1 MNQPDAIA
9 ALDRR
14 STLPSA
20 ARHVFRLLERIEHGW
35 LMISL
40 PNGEMQSFGHRGE
53 PVEMRIKDWAVFERV
68 IARGDIGLG
77 ETWFDSMWDTDDLA
91 RVLTLFASNRE
102 CLQRAVHGNLISLF
116 FARLRHIGRA
126 NTRRGSRRNI
136 VAHYDLGNEF
146 YSLWLDGSMT
156 YSNALFEGDQ

>member
-14 STLPSA
+14 SQLPSA
-20 ARHVFRLLERIEHGW
+20 ARHVFRLLEGIEHGW

-77 ETWFDSMWDTDDLA
+77 ETWFDGMWDSDDLA
-91 RVLTLFASNRE
+91 RVLTLFAANRE
-102 CLQRAVHGNLISLF
+102 CLQRAVHCFRCSSRACATSVAPTRGAAAAATSWPTTISATSSTDCGLM
-116 FARLRHIGRA
+116 AA
-126 NTRRGSRRNI
+126 
-136 VAHYDLGNEF
+136 
-146 YSLWLDGSMT
+146 
-156 YSNALFEGDQ
+156 